1 MKLEYLK
8 LAIAVLL
15 LDIIVFVVDEQEKE
29 DELFDTEDEGIEKDE
44 QHSNHGK
51 LNSNHRKNY
60 NKHFF
65 VCNIT
70 SAFCNEKHLFY
81 AIPETY
87 RVLSLKGTILSSP
100 FYLLLKPKLKKTP
113 KSFFK

>member
-1 MKLEYLK
+1 MGCLLFTLPYQFELEYFK
-8 LAIAVLL
+8 LVIAVLL

-51 LNSNHRKNY
+51 LNSNHGKNY

-65 VCNIT
+65 VWCTFT
-70 SAFCNEKHLFY
+70 SA
-81 AIPETY
+81 
-87 RVLSLKGTILSSP
+87 
-100 FYLLLKPKLKKTP
+100 
-113 KSFFK
+113 

>member
-1 MKLEYLK
+1 M
-8 LAIAVLL
+8 
-15 LDIIVFVVDEQEKE
+15 
-29 DELFDTEDEGIEKDE
+29 FDTEDEGIEKDE

-70 SAFCNEKHLFY
+70 SAFCTEKQLFY

-87 RVLSLKGTILSSP
+87 RVLSLRDTILTSP
-100 FYLLLKPKLKKTP
+100 FYLLLKPKLKKHQKVFLNKILSCSRWETAY
-113 KSFFK
+113 

>member
-1 MKLEYLK
+1 MGCLLFTLPYQLKLEYLK
-8 LAIAVLL
+8 LVIAVL

-51 LNSNHRKNY
+51 LNSNHGKNY

-65 VCNIT
+65 CV
-70 SAFCNEKHLFY
+70 
-81 AIPETY
+81 
-87 RVLSLKGTILSSP
+87 
-100 FYLLLKPKLKKTP
+100 
-113 KSFFK
+113 